1 MTQIAIAKNTLQT
14 LLKLRSGTNK
24 LIFKGDSMFT
34 MLMGL
39 ILGIVIAGG
48 IIFLFENKVFVGIVS
63 GVAFFLASILVSSY
77 TVIPGAH
84 VGVQVTLGEINLTPL
99 SEGGHFVNPISSI
112 KDVDVRLQKS
122 QLSGA
127 SAGTKDLQQV
137 HTDIVVNYRLNA
149 SKVPH
154 IYKEFGLNVDDK
166 VLGPGINEAFKSVT
180 GHYTSEELITKRDEV
195 SLAITEHLR
204 TKMAPFNID
213 VSGVSLVNFGFSAD
227 YQKAIESKVIAT
239 QNKLKAEQDLER
251 IKVEAASRVAQA
263 KGEAEAISIQAT
275 AIQSNGGANY
285 VALQWIEKWDGKLPN
300 TMLGDPSKLMINA
313 GK

>member
-1 MTQIAIAKNTLQT
+1 
-14 LLKLRSGTNK
+14 
-24 LIFKGDSMFT
+24 MFT
-34 MLMGL
+34 ILMGL
-39 ILGIVIAGG
+39 VLGIVIAGG
-48 IIFLFENKVFVGIVS
+48 IIFLFDKVFVGIVL
-63 GVAFFLASILVSSY
+63 GVTFFLCTIVASTF
-77 TVIPGAH
+77 TVISAGH
-84 VGVQVTLGEINLTPL
+84 TGVQVTFGEVNMTPL
-99 SEGGHFVNPISSI
+99 SEGIHFVNPLSSV

-149 SKVPH
+149 AKVPH

-285 VALQWIEKWDGKLPN
+285 VQLQWIEKWDGKLPTTVLGGDTK
-300 TMLGDPSKLMINA
+300 TMMNI

>member
-1 MTQIAIAKNTLQT
+1 
-14 LLKLRSGTNK
+14 
-24 LIFKGDSMFT
+24 
-34 MLMGL
+34 MLMILIGL
-39 ILGIVIAGG
+39 VFGG
-48 IIFLFENKVFVGIVS
+48 IIAGSIIYLSEKMFVGIVS
-63 GVAFFLASILVSSY
+63 GVAFFLLTVVASAF
-77 TVIPGAH
+77 TVISAGH
-84 VGVQVTLGEINLTPL
+84 TGVQVTFGEVNMTPL
-99 SEGGHFVNPISSI
+99 SEGVHFVNPLSSV
-112 KDVDVRLQKS
+112 KDVDVRLQKAK
-122 QLSGA
+122 LDGA

-149 SKVPH
+149 AKVPH

-285 VALQWIEKWDGKLPN
+285 VALQWIEKWDGKLPD
-300 TMLGDPSKLMINA
+300 TMVGADTKTLMSI

>member
-1 MTQIAIAKNTLQT
+1 
-14 LLKLRSGTNK
+14 
-24 LIFKGDSMFT
+24 MF
-34 MLMGL
+34 L
-39 ILGIVIAGG
+39 ILIGLVFGFVIAGS
-48 IIFLFENKVFVGIVS
+48 IVYLFDKVFVGIVS
-63 GVAFFLASILVSSY
+63 GVAFFLATIVASTF
-77 TVIPGAH
+77 TVISAGH
-84 VGVQVTLGEINLTPL
+84 TGVQVTFGEVNMTPL
-99 SEGGHFVNPISSI
+99 SEGVHFVNPLSSI
-112 KDVDVRLQKS
+112 KDVDVRLQKAE
-122 QLSGA
+122 LKGA

-137 HTDIVVNYRLNA
+137 HTDIVVQYRLNA

-195 SLAITEHLR
+195 SNSITEHLR
-204 TKMAPFNID
+204 AKMAPFNID

-263 KGEAEAISIQAT
+263 KGEAEAISIQAQ

-285 VALQWIEKWDGKLPN
+285 VQLQWIQKWDGNLPN
-300 TMLGDPSKLMINA
+300 TMLGDPSKLMINT

>member
-1 MTQIAIAKNTLQT
+1 MFSILMFVMLALACVAA
-14 LLKLRSGTNK
+14 GF
-24 LIFKGDSMFT
+24 IFAQRTIG
-34 MLMGL
+34 
-39 ILGIVIAGG
+39 ILGGAVVIVLGTFFSSFTIISAGH
-48 IIFLFENKVFVGIVS
+48 
-63 GVAFFLASILVSSY
+63 
-77 TVIPGAH
+77 T
-84 VGVQVTLGEINLTPL
+84 GVQVTFGEVNMTPL
-99 SEGGHFVNPISSI
+99 SEGVHFVNPLSSI
-112 KDVDVRLQKS
+112 KDVDVRLQKAE
-122 QLSGA
+122 LKGA

-137 HTDIVVNYRLNA
+137 HTDIVVQYRLNS

-166 VLGPGINEAFKSVT
+166 VLGPGINEAFKSIT

-195 SLAITEHLR
+195 STAITDHLR

-263 KGEAEAISIQAT
+263 KGEAEAISIQAQ

-285 VALQWIEKWDGKLPN
+285 VQLQWIQKWDGNLPS